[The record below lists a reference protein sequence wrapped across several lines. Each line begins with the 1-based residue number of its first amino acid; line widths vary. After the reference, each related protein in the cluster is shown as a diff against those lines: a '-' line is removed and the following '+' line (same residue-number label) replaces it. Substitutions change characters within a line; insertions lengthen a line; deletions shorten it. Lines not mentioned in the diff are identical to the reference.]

1 MRMRKQKKVKRKFPI
16 FLSEFSRA
24 ERWRDIFLEWV
35 KWRTLRLLLR
45 HKQSSCDETFY
56 LHFTLIL
63 GSFKCHCIACR
74 LVSVFSFCAGR
85 WWNRER
91 NEWIPAAEKKG
102 RISYRFSTYLT
113 FVSSPE
119 GLGTDLDIKLK
130 CTMSIKCSIGIH
142 PIVFSHLADAAA
154 AALLHPLNDT
164 MFDCFINRQMLPAT
178 SETWDVCSSSSDVVS
193 CLHDVEQVV
202 SWEAATNGCMSNWCQ
217 VRWNEELRWGMD
229 WNFLCVEINCVRW
242 CKTSQFAIC
251 WLCCE

>member
-24 ERWRDIFLEWV
+24 ERWRVIFLEWV

-142 PIVFSHLADAAA
+142 PIVFSLILPMLPLLLFCIHSMTQCSTVLLIDKCFLQRVRRETCAAA
-154 AALLHPLNDT
+154 AAMSCRVCMMWNKLFREKQRRMDACQI
-164 MFDCFINRQMLPAT
+164 DVKWD
-178 SETWDVCSSSSDVVS
+178 ETRSWD
-193 CLHDVEQVV
+193 
-202 SWEAATNGCMSNWCQ
+202 
-217 VRWNEELRWGMD
+217 EEWIGIFYV
-229 WNFLCVEINCVRW
+229 W
-242 CKTSQFAIC
+242 K
-251 WLCCE
+251 